1 MNTQTSQTSNEYLDK
16 IWTKVWEDKNIIDSI
31 KAIRKDENMRWKL
44 KYAPTHG
51 KILEAGCGVGQYV
64 MYFKKLGFDIE
75 GIDISKEAV
84 INANKNSEKMGF
96 GSNLFKIG
104 DVRKLPYE
112 NNSLSYYLSMGV
124 IEHFVEGPD
133 DALKEAYR
141 VLKPGG
147 IAYIATPTK
156 YSLAHANSF
165 IRWMF
170 EIDRLPRR
178 FIKQILLKIN
188 YLETDENGWI
198 ENLWNLNE
206 LKTFIKRNGFLI
218 VDCANTGLKSTFDS
232 NLRPSKKKL
241 NSILTKSKRLFY
253 PLLDNYEDGQMAK
266 YGLNNIVVAIK
277 PHKEMHCF
285 FCDTIRKYT
294 NLNLGKYSVPICQEC
309 CEEIPL
315 KITNNYIFGRKPF
328 FAERCY
334 SAKNETDYLRICKA
348 CNSKHET
355 DEIFGDYG
363 FSNEFCKDCI
373 KKTEILLDEK
383 VNGLKYE
390 NI

>member
-1 MNTQTSQTSNEYLDK
+1 MNTQTSSKDLDK
-16 IWTKVWEDKNIIDSI
+16 IWTKVWEDKNINNSI

-64 MYFKKLGFDIE
+64 LYFKKLGFDIK

-84 INANKNSEKMGF
+84 LNANKNSEKMGF
-96 GSNLFKIG
+96 GSDLFERG

-133 DALKEAYR
+133 EALKEAYR

-170 EIDRLPRR
+170 EINRLPRR
-178 FIKQILLKIN
+178 FIKKILIKIN
-188 YLETDENGWI
+188 YLKTDESGWI
-198 ENLWNLNE
+198 ENLWSLKE
-206 LKTFIKRNGFLI
+206 LKTFIKKNGFI
-218 VDCANTGLKSTFDS
+218 ITDCANTGLKSTFDH
-232 NLRPSKKKL
+232 NFRPSKKKL
-241 NSILTKSKRLFY
+241 NHILTKSKRLFY
-253 PLLDNYEDGQMAK
+253 PLLDKYEDGQIAK
-266 YGLNNIVVAIK
+266 FGLNNIVVAIK
-277 PHKEMHCF
+277 PHKIMHCF
-285 FCDTIRKYT
+285 FCNHVEKYT
-294 NLNLGKYSVPICQEC
+294 KLNLGKYSVPICQKC
-309 CEEIPL
+309 CEEKPS
-315 KITNNYIFGRKPF
+315 KIIDNYIFGKKPSF
-328 FAERCY
+328 VERRY
-334 SAKNETDYLRICKA
+334 SKKKKSDYLKICKS
-348 CNSKHET
+348 CNSEYDIDK
-355 DEIFGDYG
+355 IFGDYG
-363 FSNEFCKDCI
+363 FSKEFCENCI
-373 KKTEILLDEK
+373 RESDILLDEK